1 MELKKID
8 EMEGMTK
15 QKFVKMLESH
25 DWFYQ
30 WSDDHSKWSRGCRQR
45 ERIMEAK
52 KALGE
57 DGEYLFEKYRKQ
69 KMG

>member
-45 ERIMEAK
+45 EQIMEAK

-69 KMG
+69 KMR